1 MIKRLIT
8 LVKHWREAK
17 TAFSTLSYLYSNSN
31 TSLDALGGLTEE
43 EVQAVCSWASSLTKS
58 ATLSNSNSSTPPLH
72 QSSTPTIVEIGTL
85 FGLTARELSRQ
96 IVGGRVIAVDNFS
109 WNPFGLPSKVHEAFT
124 RRILRGTKVELVNCS
139 SDDWRKQIKGPI
151 DMIFFDASHRYE
163 DVKAECEWAKSAGI
177 KMICGHDYGNPN
189 PRFGV
194 TRAVNEV
201 FGAENVEVVGMC
213 WRVKQ

>member
-8 LVKHWREAK
+8 LLRHWREAK
-17 TAFSTLSYLYSNSN
+17 AAFTTLSYLYADNN
-31 TSLDALGGLTEE
+31 TSLDALGGLTDEE
-43 EVQAVCSWASSLTKS
+43 MGAVCKWATESPGMTV
-58 ATLSNSNSSTPPLH
+58 
-72 QSSTPTIVEIGTL
+72 VEVGTL
-85 FGLTARELSRQ
+85 FGLTARELARQ
-96 IVGGRVIAVDNFS
+96 ISGGRVIAVDNFS

-124 RRILRGTKVELVNCS
+124 RRILRGTKVELINCS
-139 SDDWRKQIKGPI
+139 SEDWRNQVNRPI

-163 DVKAECEWAKSAGI
+163 DVKAECEWAKAAGI

-213 WRVKQ
+213 WRVKLCL

>member
-1 MIKRLIT
+1 MQATGEMIKRLIT
-8 LVKHWREAK
+8 LLRHWREAK
-17 TAFSTLSYLYSNSN
+17 SAFSTLSYLYSDRN
-31 TSLDALGGLTEE
+31 TSLDALGGLTDDELK
-43 EVQAVCSWASSLTKS
+43 AVCGWATEEIGM
-58 ATLSNSNSSTPPLH
+58 TV
-72 QSSTPTIVEIGTL
+72 VEVGTL
-85 FGLTARELSRQ
+85 FGLTARELTGQ

-139 SDDWRKQIKGPI
+139 SEDWRKQVNVPI
-151 DMIFFDASHRYE
+151 DMIFFDASHCYE
-163 DVKAECEWAKSAGI
+163 DVKAECEWAKAAGI

-201 FGAENVEVVGMC
+201 FGSENVEVVGMC
-213 WRVKQ
+213 WRVKL

>member
-8 LVKHWREAK
+8 LLRHWREAK
-17 TAFSTLSYLYSNSN
+17 TAFSTLSYLYSDSN

-43 EVQAVCSWASSLTKS
+43 EMRAVCKWATESPGMTV
-58 ATLSNSNSSTPPLH
+58 
-72 QSSTPTIVEIGTL
+72 VEVGTL
-85 FGLTARELSRQ
+85 FGLTARELARQ
-96 IVGGRVIAVDNFS
+96 ISGGRVIAVDNFS

-139 SDDWRKQIKGPI
+139 SEDWRKQVNGPI

-163 DVKAECEWAKSAGI
+163 DVKAECEWAKAAGI

-194 TRAVNEV
+194 TRAVDEV
-201 FGAENVEVVGMC
+201 FGKDNVEVVGMC